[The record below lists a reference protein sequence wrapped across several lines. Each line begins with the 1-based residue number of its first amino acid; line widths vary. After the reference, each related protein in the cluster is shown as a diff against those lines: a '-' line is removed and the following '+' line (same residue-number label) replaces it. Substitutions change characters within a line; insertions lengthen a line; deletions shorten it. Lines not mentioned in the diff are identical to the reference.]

1 MNEFPLT
8 GHMFDVMLRCFCPD
22 DINVLMQVID
32 FASYASFLV
41 VKGIAVIVFK
51 VRGRSRIRGA
61 DKLSL
66 IH

>member
-8 GHMFDVMLRCFCPD
+8 GHMFDVRLRFCPD

-32 FASYASFLV
+32 FAFYASFLV
-41 VKGIAVIVFK
+41 VKGIAVVVFK